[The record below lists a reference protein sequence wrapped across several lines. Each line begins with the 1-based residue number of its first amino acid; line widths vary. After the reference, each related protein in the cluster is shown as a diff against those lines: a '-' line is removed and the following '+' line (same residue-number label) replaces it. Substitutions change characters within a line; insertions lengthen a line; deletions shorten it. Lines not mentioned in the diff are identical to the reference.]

1 MRAYK
6 PPVQTSPAGSPNLE
20 PPLQC
25 LVLICEAIPHPG
37 SLEPPLGRGAF
48 LSRHSLDMKFTYC
61 DERWAGAQL
70 PTCPP
75 AGLVPLPL
83 YPSSLTEFSVG
94 LFIFYCLSASFWLSL
109 SRNFALPVLL
119 LSFSGSIHV
128 KEYSAQHSSTQ

>member
-6 PPVQTSPAGSPNLE
+6 PPAQTSPAGSPTLE

-61 DERWAGAQL
+61 DERWAGALSSSAFL
-70 PTCPP
+70 PNFPP
-75 AGLVPLPL
+75 SVSSPAARVLSLVC
-83 YPSSLTEFSVG
+83 F
-94 LFIFYCLSASFWLSL
+94 CLSDSISL
-109 SRNFALPVLL
+109 CLCV
-119 LSFSGSIHV
+119 
-128 KEYSAQHSSTQ
+128 SARL

>member
-6 PPVQTSPAGSPNLE
+6 PPAQSSPAGSPNLE

-61 DERWAGAQL
+61 DERWAGARGPPTTCQPGSSSSFLPKFIHVSSPTPQL
-70 PTCPP
+70 
-75 AGLVPLPL
+75 
-83 YPSSLTEFSVG
+83 
-94 LFIFYCLSASFWLSL
+94 LSL
-109 SRNFALPVLL
+109 LCFY
-119 LSFSGSIHV
+119 LSDSIYLCLCV
-128 KEYSAQHSSTQ
+128 SLCL